1 MHSNNLFPLLFTKE
15 RPEQF
20 AQVTHHKRVI
30 VSDSLISLFKKEQK
44 CDSLKKKER
53 ESHSRSFTHQK
64 MSDLLEKPMS
74 EFPTLGIYGLQK
86 ADVPI
91 TT

>member
-1 MHSNNLFPLLFTKE
+1 MHSKYLFPLLFTKE

-20 AQVTHHKRVI
+20 AQVTHHKRVV
-30 VSDSLISLFKKEQK
+30 VSDSFISLFKKEQK

-53 ESHSRSFTHQK
+53 ELHSRTHQK
-64 MSDLLEKPMS
+64 TSDLLEKPMS